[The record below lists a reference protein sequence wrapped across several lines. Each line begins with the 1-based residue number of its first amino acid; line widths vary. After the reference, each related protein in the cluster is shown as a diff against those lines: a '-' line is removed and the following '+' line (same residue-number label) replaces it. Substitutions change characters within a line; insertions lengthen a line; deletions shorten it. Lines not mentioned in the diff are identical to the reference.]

1 MGKNPNNPNNRTP
14 KPGNSGDQQDAR
26 RQRLHEARRREQR
39 ADTLR
44 RRIVIGVSTAVVV
57 ALAGGVAIAVNS
69 AGSSKSSSGS
79 AAASGPL
86 VTPANTTG
94 DGTVITYGKADAAH
108 TLTVYEDFRCP
119 ICRAFEA
126 TDGQAAQTLAD
137 NGTYKIDYHIA
148 AFLDDNNGGTGSID
162 ALAAA
167 GAALNQSVDDFK
179 KFHDV
184 LYANQPD
191 EQTDGFGNV
200 NTLLDLA
207 GKVPGLKTDAF
218 TAAVKNGTYLPWA
231 KKVAEQ
237 FNTSGVQGT
246 PTLKLDGKT
255 LTVLGNSGPISP
267 DQYTALVKSQIG
279 G

>member
-1 MGKNPNNPNNRTP
+1 MGKNPNNPNNRSA
-14 KPGNSGDQQDAR
+14 KPGNPADQQDAR
-26 RQRLHEARRREQR
+26 RRRMHEARLREQK
-39 ADTLR
+39 ADALR
-44 RRIVIGVSTAVVV
+44 RRIVVGVSAAVVV
-57 ALAGGVAIAVNS
+57 ALAGGVAIAVSN
-69 AGSSKSSSGS
+69 AGSGKSSS

-94 DGTVITYGKADAAH
+94 DGTVITYGKPDAAH

-126 TDGQAAQTLAD
+126 TDGQAAQALAD

-191 EQTDGFGNV
+191 ERTDGFGNV

-207 GKVPGLKTDAF
+207 AKVPGLKTDAF

-237 FNTSGVQGT
+237 FNTSGVTGT
-246 PTLKLDGKT
+246 PTIKLDGKT

-267 DQYTALVKSQIG
+267 DQYAALVKSQIG